1 MSYFRAFPRG
11 GYNYKQEYVGVPTRK
26 ITVGFKPKQL
36 FVQLRYNGSQQWDEK
51 CLYDETVSTTT
62 YQEYANATVRTAT
75 MGDNNALIYSI
86 DADGFTFRSDI
97 ISPTNLLYQ
106 VAYMAIG

>member
-1 MSYFRAFPRG
+1 M
-11 GYNYKQEYVGVPTRK
+11 GVPSQKVT
-26 ITVGFKPKQL
+26 IGFKPKQL

-62 YQEYANATVRTAT
+62 YTEYVNATANTRTIGT
-75 MGDNNALIYSI
+75 SSALIYSI
-86 DADGFTFRSDI
+86 DDDGFTFRSDI

>member
-1 MSYFRAFPRG
+1 MQF
-11 GYNYKQEYVGVPTRK
+11 VGVPTQK

-51 CLYDETVSTTT
+51 CLYDETVSQTT
-62 YQEYANATVRTAT
+62 YTEYANTTASTRTIGT
-75 MGDNNALIYSI
+75 NSALLESI
-86 DADGFTFRSDI
+86 DADGFSFRSDI